1 MASYTSPQEDYRGEV
16 RIDAAKGWSRPQWT
30 AALLL
35 YPVSARRPYTTRRRD
50 IARPL
55 LVHRIPT
62 SPV

>member
-50 IARPL
+50 MS
-55 LVHRIPT
+55 LVHC
-62 SPV
+62 